1 MICRV
6 IISLIY
12 AYPNRLFAR
21 FFPPYSFY
29 NILPVNIYQGDYAYV
44 FDYKKDQYIQ
54 INLVLGALD
63 FDTSDDEPFF
73 LQCCEETLCTG
84 IVIGISTSAHAA
96 FDLAFFKI
104 VMVSFA
110 AVLTPAITMKQ

>member
-63 FDTSDDEPFF
+63 FDTSDDEPILTSVLRRNSLHRHCHRDFH
-73 LQCCEETLCTG
+73 LGSCC
-84 IVIGISTSAHAA
+84 
-96 FDLAFFKI
+96 F
-104 VMVSFA
+104 
-110 AVLTPAITMKQ
+110 